1 MMFELFIKL
10 YYEEFL
16 LEWKVKYNIL
26 YLMKNFILDIVFL
39 VYDLFSIKFVYICI
53 YF

>member
-10 YYEEFL
+10 YYEEFM

-26 YLMKNFILDIVFL
+26 YLMKNFILYIVFL
-39 VYDLFSIKFVYICI
+39 VYDLFSIKFLYI